1 MSARLKEPHV
11 FIVTSETLPR
21 SCCILPDLTDLVK
34 AIQCSTGRF
43 FGGRHFA
50 QEKPATVHG
59 FYQKLLCMQKL
70 ATRTDAETHK
80 QNLSR
85 PLLKGWAA

>member
-11 FIVTSETLPR
+11 FIVTSEILPY

-43 FGGRHFA
+43 FGGKTFCPGKASYRA
-50 QEKPATVHG
+50 WLLSETAVH
-59 FYQKLLCMQKL
+59 
-70 ATRTDAETHK
+70 AETGY
-80 QNLSR
+80 QD
-85 PLLKGWAA
+85 